1 MAHRVVHRLTK
12 DGGNFNTLVEAVTDL
27 RASVGN
33 GPVNAA
39 KVGPDNSDGEVAEVN
54 RTTTFIAP
62 NIIEFTD
69 VWTDSA
75 AKDAHYD
82 NRVKP
87 AYAAAGITAG
97 SNPGGWARTVIS
109 EEDI

>member
-12 DGGNFNTLVEAVTDL
+12 DGGNFNTLLEAVTDL

-33 GPVNAA
+33 APVNAA
-39 KVGPDNSDGEVAEVN
+39 KVSANNSDGEVAEVN

-75 AKDAHYD
+75 AKDNHY
-82 NRVKP
+82 NTRVKP
-87 AYAAAGITAG
+87 AYNAAGITAG
-97 SNPGGWARTVIS
+97 SSPGGWARTVIS
-109 EEDI
+109 AEDI